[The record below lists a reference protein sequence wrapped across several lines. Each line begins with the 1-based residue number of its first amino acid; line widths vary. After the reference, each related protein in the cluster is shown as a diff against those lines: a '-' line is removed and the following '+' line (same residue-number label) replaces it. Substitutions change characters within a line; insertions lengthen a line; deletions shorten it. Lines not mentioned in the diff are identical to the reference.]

1 MNELTEEEIFVRRE
15 IDKEYKQLD
24 INCRK
29 VAGAAYNKYGRDL
42 LAYCIEIYL
51 SKPLE
56 VQIKVI
62 ADNKLENYI
71 TKLMNFQL
79 KLGTTGFYHRY
90 RKHHEKQREYLIDYI
105 YSPASIT
112 HNLAFEDEEDG
123 TLTCVKQIVKDLDP
137 YNKMLVD
144 EFIMKKGNYS
154 EVALRFKITYSH
166 LSRDLK
172 ALKLKIKKKCQ
183 HFL

>member
-1 MNELTEEEIFVRRE
+1 MNKLTEEEIFVRKE
-15 IDKEYKQLD
+15 INKEFDQLD

-51 SKPLE
+51 SKDIE
-56 VQIKVI
+56 VQLKVI
-62 ADNKLENYI
+62 SDGKLENYI

-79 KLGTTGFYHRY
+79 KLSTTGFYHKY
-90 RKHHEKQREYLIDYI
+90 RKHHEKQRVYLNDYI
-105 YSPASIT
+105 YSPASVT
-112 HNLAFEDEEDG
+112 HNLAFEDEEDA
-123 TLTCVKQIVKDLDP
+123 TLSCVKQIVKGLDP

-154 EVALRFKITYSH
+154 EVAVRFKITYSH

-172 ALKLKIKKKCQ
+172 ALKQKIKKKCQ